1 MTDDVIIGHV
11 TKFFE
16 FLFSKKSQINFK
28 KNHEVSERGVIVF
41 ASAAKFKT
49 RRVDS
54 TPPIRIGL
62 RTFGQFLGS
71 F

>member
-16 FLFSKKSQINFK
+16 FFFSKISQITFRK
-28 KNHEVSERGVIVF
+28 SHEGSERGVIVF

-54 TPPIRIGL
+54 PPPPIRTGL
-62 RTFGQFLGS
+62 KLVTV
-71 F
+71 